1 MRHYRSMKCSEMC
14 NAGRHGAASALPLRL
29 RAASCCRAISAPSGT
44 TSAPQV
50 HVQSRSGLAGKLE
63 ALPFVMP
70 AMSMLG
76 AAGIS
81 HFAQV
86 VQNYP
91 GNSLPPWLAALLLG
105 PPLIMFVANPALDK
119 LLGPVELPAHTQAV
133 ADGPAGAV
141 NPTSSSLSGFAARA
155 LPTAWVAAFCT
166 ASLLTACSLGQLG
179 ASGPD
184 PLAQAQLLGLLVLG
198 LGTTGA
204 VGTAAAHELI
214 HSRHPVHQ
222 TAGELML
229 AWVWF
234 WPYSRSHHHHHLTVG
249 TPDDHA
255 SAPLGQALG
264 PFLWQYFVGNM
275 TIAWEMECKETARKG
290 HPAWSPYNRF
300 LWGMAAQLGITAAVT
315 CLGGWAALAV
325 HCAAGTV
332 AQLQLGVVDYVL
344 HYGLQRPRKADGQRL
359 SPVSHHSSYNSGY
372 ALENAMLFK
381 VLMHSDHHLTASK
394 PWGSLGLL
402 GQASP
407 AALASNELEQ
417 GQVEVEEG
425 AELSQPLLLPKWP
438 MSGVLALALVPPL
451 WFNVVDPVSRHAN
464 SLHVRQQEVHPAK

>member
-1 MRHYRSMKCSEMC
+1 
-14 NAGRHGAASALPLRL
+14 
-29 RAASCCRAISAPSGT
+29 
-44 TSAPQV
+44 
-50 HVQSRSGLAGKLE
+50 
-63 ALPFVMP
+63 
-70 AMSMLG
+70 
-76 AAGIS
+76 
-81 HFAQV
+81 
-86 VQNYP
+86 
-91 GNSLPPWLAALLLG
+91 
-105 PPLIMFVANPALDK
+105 MFVAIPALDK
-119 LLGPVELPAHTQAV
+119 LLGPVELPAHTQVAAACLGLWQAKGRAV
-133 ADGPAGAV
+133 ADGRAGAV

-179 ASGPD
+179 ASGMD

-204 VGTAAAHELI
+204 IGTAAAHELI

-229 AWVWF
+229 AWVWY
-234 WPYSRSHHHHHLTVG
+234 WPYS
-249 TPDDHA
+249 
-255 SAPLGQALG
+255 
-264 PFLWQYFVGNM
+264 
-275 TIAWEMECKETARKG
+275 
-290 HPAWSPYNRF
+290 RF

-315 CLGGWAALAV
+315 GLGGWAALAV

-344 HYGLQRPRKADGQRL
+344 HYGLQRPRKQADGQRW

-407 AALASNELEQ
+407 ASLASNEVEQ